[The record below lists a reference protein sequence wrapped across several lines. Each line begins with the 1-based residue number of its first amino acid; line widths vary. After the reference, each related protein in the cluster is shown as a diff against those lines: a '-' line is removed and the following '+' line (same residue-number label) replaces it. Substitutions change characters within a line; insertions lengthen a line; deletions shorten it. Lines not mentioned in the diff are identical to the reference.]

1 MKHLL
6 AFCAPLAVSVALTAT
21 NLRADAPDPGQIE
34 ISVGRLLEQGHY
46 SRMKLDEKVSQRFL
60 KNYLEG
66 LDYNHL
72 YFTQDD
78 VDLFT
83 KRFGNSLNNDILL
96 GNPEPAFTI
105 FKVFQKRVE
114 DRVGKI
120 KELLKLKYDFTSD
133 RSVEINRQ
141 KAAWP
146 KDDADADL
154 LWKDRIEG
162 EMLQEA
168 LNKHPIDPPAKV
180 LTRRYD
186 EVLRSLH
193 EQTKEDIIKGFL
205 TILAQTYDPHS
216 EYMSKSELE
225 SFQINM
231 RLSLVGIGA
240 VLHSEDG
247 YAKISELVPGG
258 PASKDGRLKVGDRIA
273 AVAQGD
279 KDFVDSVDMKL
290 DKVVEMIRGKKDT
303 IVRLQVIP
311 ANAADTSVRKIIE
324 IKRDEI
330 KLKEQEAKAELIE
343 RPGPDGNPIRL
354 GWIVLPSF
362 YADME
367 HSGAADAKSTTK
379 DVLALINRLKQEHIQ
394 GLVMD
399 LRHNGGGSLEE
410 AVNLTGLFIKR
421 GPVVQAK
428 DSNGNIHVSKDRD
441 PSVAWDGPLIV
452 CTNRLSA
459 SASEIFAA
467 ALQDYNRA
475 VIVGDSS
482 TFGKGTV
489 QTMLEIGR
497 IMPFLGGG
505 NNEAGALKLTIQKFY
520 RIAGGSTQHKGV
532 ESDVHLPSLFD
543 HQEIGESALKGP
555 LPYDT
560 VPPVDFDKW
569 ERPLF
574 KNELR
579 QRSAARVAADP
590 EFRYITEDLDLLKK
604 RLADNHV
611 SLNEKVRRTEIQEDQ
626 ERHDQREAAR
636 AKIKLPDVKTY
647 VITLDNV
654 KKPELQ
660 LVTYDKPEKKTA
672 EAKSGDVKSS
682 GDAKAADGKSNDK
695 SKNET
700 AAASSPGDD
709 AAEDEGEA
717 TNKSER
723 IDPIKTETLNI
734 LSDLIDLQRNPKTA
748 TASTS
753 K

>member
-1 MKHLL
+1 MKFLRVYLL
-6 AFCAPLAVSVALTAT
+6 PLTAIVALTLVSLA
-21 NLRADAPDPGQIE
+21 ADSPDPGQIE

-46 SRMKLDEKVSQRFL
+46 SRKKLDDKVSQQFL
-60 KNYLEG
+60 KNYLDG

-72 YFTQDD
+72 YFNQKDI
-78 VDLFT
+78 DLFT
-83 KRFGNSLNNDILL
+83 AKFGATLHNDVLL

-105 FKVFQKRVE
+105 FGIYKKRVE
-114 DRVGKI
+114 ERVAKV
-120 KELLKLKYDFTSD
+120 KELLKDKYDFTSE
-133 RSVEINRQ
+133 RSVEVNRQ
-141 KAAWP
+141 KAPWP
-146 KDDADADL
+146 KDEAEADQ
-154 LWKDRIEG
+154 LWKLRVEG
-162 EMLQEA
+162 ELLQES
-168 LNKHPIDPPAKV
+168 LNKHAIDPPVKI

-186 EVLRSLH
+186 QVLRNIG

-216 EYMSKSELE
+216 EYMSRSELE
-225 SFQINM
+225 NFQIQM
-231 RLSLVGIGA
+231 RLALVGIGA
-240 VLHSEDG
+240 VLQSEDG
-247 YAKISELVPGG
+247 YAKIAELVPGG
-258 PASKDGRLKVGDRIA
+258 PASKDGRLKVGDRVA

-279 KDFVDSVDMKL
+279 KEFVDSVDMKL

-311 ANAADTSVRKIIE
+311 VNAADPSVRKIIE
-324 IKRDEI
+324 IKREEI
-330 KLKEQEAKAELIE
+330 KLKDQEAKAEIIE

-367 HSGAADAKSTTK
+367 HSGAAGAKSTTK
-379 DVLALINRLKQEHIQ
+379 DVLALINRLKQEKIQ
-394 GLVMD
+394 GLVID
-399 LRHNGGGSLEE
+399 LRRDGGGSLEE

-497 IMPFLGGG
+497 IMPFLGSG

-520 RIAGGSTQHKGV
+520 RIAGGSTQLRGV
-532 ESDVHLPSLFD
+532 ESDVKLPSLFD
-543 HQEIGESALKGP
+543 HQDIGESALKGP

-560 VPPVDFDKW
+560 VPPVDFEKIDK
-569 ERPLF
+569 PLF
-574 KNELR
+574 KTELK
-579 QRSAARVAADP
+579 QRSAARIAVDP
-590 EFRYITEDLDLLKK
+590 EFRYITEDLDVVKK
-604 RLADNHV
+604 RLAENRV
-611 SLNEKVRRTEIQEDQ
+611 SLNEKARRAEIDEDKAL
-626 ERHDQREAAR
+626 REKRVAAR
-636 AKIKLPDVKTY
+636 AKLKQPDVKTY
-647 VITLDNV
+647 TVTLDNAS
-654 KKPELQ
+654 KPELQ
-660 LVTYDKPEKKTA
+660 LLTYEKPDKKNT
-672 EAKSGDVKSS
+672 
-682 GDAKAADGKSNDK
+682 DGKSK
-695 SKNET
+695 EATT
-700 AAASSPGDD
+700 AIVPPGTEDE
-709 AAEDEGEA
+709 AEDEEA
-717 TNKSER
+717 TNKSNR
-723 IDPIKTETLNI
+723 YDAVKTETLNI
-734 LSDLIDLQRNPKTA
+734 LNDLIDLSRNPKTT
-748 TASTS
+748 TASTA